1 MNLVDLIGWVATA
14 LVIGSF
20 LFKDMLRLRVTNFL
34 ATSTWAVYGLIKMD
48 GPLIVV
54 NLTVMTIH
62 IFWFYKN
69 AKLWRS

>member
-1 MNLVDLIGWVATA
+1 MTSVEILGWCATA

-20 LFKDMLRLRVTNFL
+20 LFKDMLRLRVTNLL
-34 ATSTWAVYGLIKMD
+34 ATATWAVYGLIKMD

-62 IFWFYKN
+62 LVWFYRN
-69 AKLWRS
+69 MKLWKN